1 MRETDGGINI
11 KETDTMQQK
20 IILILSILFLT
31 QTNCFS
37 QNRKQIAK
45 SGFVNEKDYLV
56 EIPFSYIGKHIFIEV
71 LISDKKYNFL
81 FDTGYEI
88 SAIDQD
94 ISKEISYTLK
104 KEIELS
110 GSSVSTQKVRL
121 IELSNI
127 SISNVSFEKTYG
139 MLQDLSL
146 IKPNYETIKI
156 SGIIGNN
163 LMRKANWQIDYKKS
177 VIRISDKTNKFDIP
191 KTSQIVTMKNQNW
204 GLGYI
209 DTQIN
214 TKTYKFIFDLGSS
227 GKFTANTSFIEN
239 LDQKKT
245 TNPEEL
251 KQKFP
256 IDKIKIGEIELYNQS
271 LSLEKGVASL
281 IGNAFFEDYLL
292 TIDWKKNI
300 LHLTPY
306 NN

>member
-1 MRETDGGINI
+1 
-11 KETDTMQQK
+11 MQQK

-31 QTNCFS
+31 QINCFS

-81 FDTGYEI
+81 FDTGCEI

-94 ISKEISYTLK
+94 VSKEINYTLK
-104 KEIELS
+104 NEIELS
-110 GSSVSTQKVRL
+110 GSSFSTQKVGL
-121 IELSNI
+121 IELPNI
-127 SISNVSFEKTYG
+127 SISNVTFEKTYG
-139 MLQDLSL
+139 MLQDLSF
-146 IKPNYETIKI
+146 IKRNYETIKI
-156 SGIIGNN
+156 SGVIGNN

-191 KTSQIVTMKNQNW
+191 KTSKIVTMNNQNW

-239 LDQKKT
+239 LDKKKT
-245 TNPEEL
+245 LNQEEL
-251 KQKFP
+251 KQKAP
-256 IDKIKIGEIELYNQS
+256 IDKIKIGEIELDNQS
-271 LSLEKGVASL
+271 ISLEKGVASL
-281 IGNAFFEDYLL
+281 IGNVFFEDYLL